1 MANDLELGNALSEI
15 VQDAGCVIRAAIVYD
30 NDFQLGRDTSAHFG
44 RLVDD
49 TGDIALFVETGDY
62 DGKAHRAE
70 G

>member
-1 MANDLELGNALSEI
+1 LA
-15 VQDAGCVIRAAIVYD
+15 
-30 NDFQLGRDTSAHFG
+30 
-44 RLVDD
+44 DD